1 MSEGLGGKNRCSR
14 GDESL
19 NRAKRQS
26 TQARVNYGSDLNI
39 GCTTGMVVGA
49 DQEVSKQMLVKALE
63 QRNAMFRALE

>member
-1 MSEGLGGKNRCSR
+1 M
-14 GDESL
+14 

-39 GCTTGMVVGA
+39 GCTTGMVVGT